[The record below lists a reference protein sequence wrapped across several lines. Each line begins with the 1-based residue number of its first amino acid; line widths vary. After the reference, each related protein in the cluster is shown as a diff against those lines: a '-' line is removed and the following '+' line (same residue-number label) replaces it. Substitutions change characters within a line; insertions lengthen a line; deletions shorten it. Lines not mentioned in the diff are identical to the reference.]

1 MTARMNC
8 LMARPLFAKSWLR
21 PNGVL
26 TERPFPLAVRP
37 KAAAGYCRPMN
48 GSPFLMTNEQRLR
61 IPREIQVATDT
72 LSDVLKTVRLTGA
85 AYFDI
90 AAQEPWSVHSP
101 ARDLILPRILPGA
114 DHLIAY
120 HVVTAGRCF
129 ASLDGGEAVPL
140 ETGEVVVFTNADP
153 HIMSSKSGMGAEP
166 PTADMID
173 IADAGLLPFQ
183 VNLVNGGAV
192 SARLVCGYLACDA
205 KPFNPLL
212 EALPPML
219 KAGDPRRNDNGW
231 LGQFIH
237 FAVAEVAEKRA
248 GSQSVLTKLSELMF
262 IDVVRRYIE
271 ALPPQKTGWLAGL
284 RDPAVGKALALIHS
298 RPSFNW
304 TIEGLARQCGTSRT
318 VMAERFVQFVGVP
331 PMHYLARWRMQI
343 ASEMLNRGNSN
354 MATIAAEI
362 GYESEAAFSRAFK
375 KMLGV
380 SPSAWRQGIR

>member
-1 MTARMNC
+1 MPST
-8 LMARPLFAKSWLR
+8 
-21 PNGVL
+21 G
-26 TERPFPLAVRP
+26 ERA
-37 KAAAGYCRPMN
+37 
-48 GSPFLMTNEQRLR
+48 
-61 IPREIQVATDT
+61 QVATDT

-101 ARDLILPRILPGA
+101 ARELILPRILPGA

-120 HVVTAGRCF
+120 HAVTAGRCF
-129 ASLDGGEAVPL
+129 ACLDGGEAVPL
-140 ETGEVVVFTNADP
+140 EAGEVVLFTSADP
-153 HIMSSKSGMGAEP
+153 HVMSSSAGMRAEP

-183 VNLVNGGAV
+183 INLMNGGAV
-192 SARLVCGYLACDA
+192 SARLVCGHLACDA

-212 EALPPML
+212 EALPPMI

-237 FAVAEVAEKRA
+237 FAVAEVTEKRA
-248 GSQSVLTKLSELMF
+248 GSESVLMKLSELMF

-271 ALPPQKTGWLAGL
+271 ALPPQNAGWLAGL

-304 TIEGLARQCGTSRT
+304 TIEGLARQSGTSRT
-318 VMAERFVQFVGVP
+318 VMAERFMRFVGVP
-331 PMHYLARWRMQI
+331 PMHYLAKWRMQV
-343 ASEMLNRGNSN
+343 ASEMLNRNAN
-354 MATIAAEI
+354 IATIAAET

-375 KMLGV
+375 KMMGV
-380 SPSAWRQGIR
+380 PPSAWRQGMR

>member
-1 MTARMNC
+1 
-8 LMARPLFAKSWLR
+8 MAA
-21 PNGVL
+21 
-26 TERPFPLAVRP
+26 
-37 KAAAGYCRPMN
+37 
-48 GSPFLMTNEQRLR
+48 
-61 IPREIQVATDT
+61 DT

-101 ARDLILPRILPGA
+101 SREVMLPRILPGA
-114 DHLIAY
+114 DRLIAY
-120 HVVTAGRCF
+120 HVVTSGRCY
-129 ASLDGGEAVPL
+129 ASLDGGEAVPVDA
-140 ETGEVVVFTNADP
+140 GEVVMFTNADP
-153 HIMSSKSGMGAEP
+153 HVMSSSVGMRADL
-166 PTADMID
+166 TSADMID
-173 IADAGLLPFQ
+173 IAEAGVLPFHI
-183 VNLVNGGAV
+183 NFMKGGAP

-219 KAGDPRRNDNGW
+219 KAGDSHRNDNGW

-248 GSQSVLTKLSELMF
+248 GSESVLTKLSELMF

-271 ALPPQKTGWLAGL
+271 ALPLQNGGWLAGL
-284 RDPAVGKALALIHS
+284 RDPMVGRALALIHS

-318 VMAERFVQFVGVP
+318 VMAERFARFTGTP
-331 PMHYLARWRMQI
+331 PMHYLAKWRMQV
-343 ASEMLNRGNSN
+343 AAEMLNRGNAN

-362 GYESEAAFSRAFK
+362 GYESDAAFSRAFR
-375 KMLGV
+375 KMMGV
-380 SPSAWRQGIR
+380 PPSVWRQGIR